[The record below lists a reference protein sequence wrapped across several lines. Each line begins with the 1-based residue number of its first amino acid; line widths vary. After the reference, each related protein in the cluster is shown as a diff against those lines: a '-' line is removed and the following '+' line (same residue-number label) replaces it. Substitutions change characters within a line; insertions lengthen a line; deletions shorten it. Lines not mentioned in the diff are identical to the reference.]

1 MSKTK
6 QTNENTQVST
16 LNKRF
21 SDFEVWRIQEDP
33 EDCSRGDI
41 KRACRLGGLFNDG

>member
-6 QTNENTQVST
+6 QIDNDTQVSII
-16 LNKRF
+16 NRRF
-21 SDFEVWRIQEDP
+21 FDSEWRTPEEP

-41 KRACRLGGLFNDG
+41 KRACRLGRAF